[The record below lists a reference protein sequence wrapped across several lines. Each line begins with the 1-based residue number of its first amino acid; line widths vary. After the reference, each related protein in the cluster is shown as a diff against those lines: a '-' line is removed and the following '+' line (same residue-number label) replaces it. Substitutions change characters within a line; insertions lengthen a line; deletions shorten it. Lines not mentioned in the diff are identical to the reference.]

1 MGPMGQKKTIDDQN
15 ARRAHNPDGNVE
27 PFRSVFA
34 KPLDPVP
41 PLTLE
46 DDLLSGIDDL
56 DPQSPD
62 WKQTK

>member
-1 MGPMGQKKTIDDQN
+1 MRWAKKTIDDQN

-46 DDLLSGIDDL
+46 DDLLGIDDP
-56 DPQSPD
+56 DP
-62 WKQTK
+62 